1 MTDAAT
7 ILTRPVR
14 GAWLIWS
21 VGAASFAYAFLQRV
35 SPSVMVEDLMR
46 DFAVSGAILGNLSA
60 IYFYAYAGLQIPVGV
75 ALDNWGPRRMLT
87 AAAAIAAIGSV
98 LLASADGL
106 TVAYLGRL
114 LVGVG
119 CAVGFVG
126 SLKIATHWFPS
137 NRFAFVAGMSML
149 AGMAGGVIGQA
160 PMAALVE
167 AVGWRDAL
175 LVAGALA
182 VAIAAA
188 SWLIVRDRPPGA
200 DGAAAEP
207 EPRRNVFADLKQV
220 VARPQNW
227 VVAFFGA
234 AMSAPMLA
242 YGGLWGVPH
251 LMQTYGLDRPAAAG
265 SASVLMLGWA
275 AGAPLSGWT
284 SDRLGRRRLPMAVA
298 AAISLACWL
307 ALLYVPDL
315 PLAVA
320 WLLLFAIGA
329 SSAGMVISY
338 AVARESSP
346 VKVSGAVTG
355 FVNTATVGSGALM
368 QPLVGWFLDVNWDG
382 TLVDG
387 VRLYGAAAYDVALI
401 TMPACAAAS
410 FVSVWL
416 IRETFC
422 RPLDEL

>member
-1 MTDAAT
+1 MSDAAT

-14 GAWLIWS
+14 GAWLVWA
-21 VGAASFAYAFLQRV
+21 VGGASFAYAFLQRV

-60 IYFYAYAGLQIPVGV
+60 IYFYVYAGLQIPVGV

-87 AAAAIAAIGSV
+87 AAAVVAATGSV
-98 LLASADGL
+98 LLASADTL
-106 TVAYLGRL
+106 SIAYLGRL

-119 CAVGFVG
+119 CGVGFVG
-126 SLKIATHWFPS
+126 SLKIATHWFPP

-167 AVGWRDAL
+167 AVGWRNAL

-182 VAIAAA
+182 VALAAA
-188 SWLIVRDRPPGA
+188 SWFIVRDRPPGVGG
-200 DGAAAEP
+200 DAETV
-207 EPRRNVFADLKQV
+207 PRRNVFADLKQV

-227 VVAFFGA
+227 IVAFFGA

-275 AGAPLSGWT
+275 AGAPLSGWI

-298 AAISLACWL
+298 AAISLVCWL
-307 ALLYVPDL
+307 VLLYVPGI
-315 PLAVA
+315 PLSVA
-320 WLLLFAIGA
+320 WVLLFAIGA

-368 QPLVGWFLDVNWDG
+368 QPLVGWLLDISWDG

-387 VRLYGAAAYDVALI
+387 VRLYAAAAYDVALI

-422 RPLDEL
+422 RPLEEL

>member
-1 MTDAAT
+1 MSDAAT
-7 ILTRPVR
+7 TLTRPVR
-14 GAWLIWS
+14 GAWLVWG

-60 IYFYAYAGLQIPVGV
+60 IYFYVYAILQIPVGV

-87 AAAAIAAIGSV
+87 AAAAIAATGSV
-98 LLASADGL
+98 LLASADTL
-106 TVAYLGRL
+106 SIAYVGRL

-126 SLKIATHWFPS
+126 SLKIATNWFPS
-137 NRFAFVAGMSML
+137 NRFAFVTGMSML

-160 PMAALVE
+160 PMAALVD

-182 VAIAAA
+182 LAIAAA
-188 SWLIVRDRPPGA
+188 SWFIVRDRPTGVA
-200 DGAAAEP
+200 GGAEP
-207 EPRRNVFADLKQV
+207 APRRSVVADLKQV

-227 VVAFFGA
+227 IVAFFGA

-275 AGAPLSGWT
+275 AGAPLSGWA
-284 SDRLGRRRLPMAVA
+284 SDRFGRRRPPMAIA

-307 ALLYVPDL
+307 VLLYVPGL

-329 SSAGMVISY
+329 SSAGMVIGY

-346 VKVSGAVTG
+346 VKVSGAATG
-355 FVNTATVGSGALM
+355 FVNTAAVGSGALM
-368 QPLVGWFLDVNWDG
+368 QPLVGWLLDVNWDG

-387 VRLYGAAAYDVALI
+387 VRLYSAAAYDVALI
-401 TMPACAAAS
+401 TMPVCAAAS
-410 FVSVWL
+410 FVAVWL

>member
-1 MTDAAT
+1 
-7 ILTRPVR
+7 
-14 GAWLIWS
+14 
-21 VGAASFAYAFLQRV
+21 
-35 SPSVMVEDLMR
+35 
-46 DFAVSGAILGNLSA
+46 
-60 IYFYAYAGLQIPVGV
+60 
-75 ALDNWGPRRMLT
+75 
-87 AAAAIAAIGSV
+87 
-98 LLASADGL
+98 
-106 TVAYLGRL
+106 
-114 LVGVG
+114 
-119 CAVGFVG
+119 
-126 SLKIATHWFPS
+126 
-137 NRFAFVAGMSML
+137 
-149 AGMAGGVIGQA
+149 
-160 PMAALVE
+160 
-167 AVGWRDAL
+167 
-175 LVAGALA
+175 
-182 VAIAAA
+182 
-188 SWLIVRDRPPGA
+188 
-200 DGAAAEP
+200 
-207 EPRRNVFADLKQV
+207 
-220 VARPQNW
+220 
-227 VVAFFGA
+227 
-234 AMSAPMLA
+234 
-242 YGGLWGVPH
+242 
-251 LMQTYGLDRPAAAG
+251 
-265 SASVLMLGWA
+265 MLGWA

-307 ALLYVPDL
+307 ALLYVPGL

>member
-1 MTDAAT
+1 MSDGAT

-14 GAWLIWS
+14 GAWLVWA
-21 VGAASFAYAFLQRV
+21 VGGASFAYAFLQRV

-60 IYFYAYAGLQIPVGV
+60 IYFYVYAVLQIPVGV

-87 AAAAIAAIGSV
+87 AAAAIAATGSV

-106 TVAYLGRL
+106 AAAYAGRL
-114 LVGVG
+114 LVGIG

-126 SLKIATHWFPS
+126 SLKIATHWFPP

-149 AGMAGGVIGQA
+149 AGMAGGVMGQA
-160 PMAALVE
+160 PLAALVE

-175 LVAGALA
+175 MVAGALA
-182 VAIAAA
+182 VALAAA
-188 SWLIVRDRPPGA
+188 SWFIVRDRPPGI
-200 DGAAAEP
+200 AAETAV
-207 EPRRNVFADLKQV
+207 RRNVFADLKQV

-227 VVAFFGA
+227 IVAFFGA

-275 AGAPLSGWT
+275 AGAPLSGWI

-307 ALLYVPDL
+307 ILLYVPGL

-320 WLLLFAIGA
+320 WVVLFAIGA

-368 QPLVGWFLDVNWDG
+368 QPLVGWLLDVNWDG

-387 VRLYGAAAYDVALI
+387 VRLYAAAAYDVALI